1 MRKAESW
8 VWFVGLLDVGLLI
21 SFVFYTFGGRANPVM
36 VILYFIFFMVHG
48 YRDIIFFYQ
57 PSTDDRELER
67 TRSRVLWFI
76 QASLL
81 IVLMNILVPAY
92 LFYRSLRPKNY
103 TPELKSQIDSP
114 MPYLYVILVLS
125 WLLLPACLIGLWRS
139 VQSFP
144 KGLEDSRGTISLSYA
159 CCSIAYF
166 DYSCIAASRRVDI

>member
-1 MRKAESW
+1 MVRRLAGCRASDLFRLLHVRRKSESGNGHP
-8 VWFVGLLDVGLLI
+8 VLYLLHGSRIPRHYLFLSALD
-21 SFVFYTFGGRANPVM
+21 GRP
-36 VILYFIFFMVHG
+36 
-48 YRDIIFFYQ
+48 
-57 PSTDDRELER
+57 RELER

-159 CCSIAYF
+159 CCSIAY
-166 DYSCIAASRRVDI
+166 